1 MLAPKCSSLR
11 WLVMSLAV
19 FAANSQAQDYPEV
32 TTAIQKL
39 IPNAEQI
46 AIAETPIPGVLEV
59 QVNSDII
66 YLSADGG
73 YLLQGRLFDLDNRVD
88 LTDKARS
95 SIRRE
100 LLGTVSASE
109 QITFAPPS
117 PEYDVIVFT
126 DVDCGYCRKLHE
138 QMDQYNDLGI
148 AIHYMMYPRAG
159 VGSHSYDKAVS
170 VWCSADQKTAMT
182 EAKQGAEPAK
192 RECDNPVESQYQ
204 LGQKIGMTG
213 TPAIVTKDGT
223 LIPGYVPPDALKQR
237 LDALSAVAAG
247 SAE

>member
-1 MLAPKCSSLR
+1 MLARKHSSLR
-11 WLVMSLAV
+11 WLVLSLA
-19 FAANSQAQDYPEV
+19 AIAPISQAQDYPQVNE
-32 TTAIQKL
+32 AIQKL
-39 IPNAEQI
+39 IPNAEQV

-73 YLLQGRLFDLDNRVD
+73 YLLQGRLFDLEKRLD
-88 LTDKARS
+88 LTDQARS
-95 SIRRE
+95 GIRRE
-100 LLGTVSASE
+100 LLSTVSDAE
-109 QITFAPPS
+109 QISFAPPN
-117 PEYDVIVFT
+117 PEHDVIVFT

-138 QMDQYNDLGI
+138 QMDQYNNLGI

-170 VWCSADQKTAMT
+170 VWCSADQKSAMT
-182 EAKQGAEPAK
+182 SAKQGNEPVK

-237 LDALSAVAAG
+237 LDALSAASAG
-247 SAE
+247 SAQ